1 MEQLLSEME
10 ERMVTGGNA
19 LEMKERE
26 QAQVHRKYQLE
37 LEIEKKKQH
46 ELLEEKARQ
55 EIDLLEKE

>member
-26 QAQVHRKYQLE
+26 QAQVHRKY
-37 LEIEKKKQH
+37 
-46 ELLEEKARQ
+46 
-55 EIDLLEKE
+55 